1 MKQLLFILLTFLL
14 LTGCNRKEPAES
26 VYVGPPVFEEER
38 EGDFVFPSKRDIAAQ
53 RVFAL
58 FPYKDYIVAF
68 GAFYGHFIEVY
79 DKQSGGLVS
88 RGVSQ
93 GRGPGEVVW
102 AEQADLNPFTGV
114 MTMYDDMTRTV
125 MTFDIDDLIWSQ
137 AEYEKHPA
145 QRWAMGEY
153 QLDPSHRLVNSMVS
167 LMGMEPAKRMVVWRD
182 SVQTAVYHEFPIRD
196 SVTNINYEVYQQSRF
211 SLSPDRTKAV
221 SGTLIARSVV
231 EMFEVSP
238 DAIRCRYAAV
248 FHGGLDPELKREERG
263 NVRYGFAS
271 LYAGD
276 DMMLGV
282 LDTSQPGEKWRYN
295 ALALFDWNGKGLMKI
310 QTPYR
315 DCAPACL
322 DYDGKT
328 VYAVVRAE
336 NDFWYLGKMEI
347 E

>member
-79 DKQSGGLVS
+79 DKQSGELVS

-137 AEYEKHPA
+137 AEYEKHSA
-145 QRWAMGEY
+145 RRWTIGEY
-153 QLDPSHRLVNSMVS
+153 QLDPSHRLVNSLVS
-167 LMGMEPAKRMVVWRD
+167 LIGMEPDKRLVVWRD
-182 SVQTAVYHEFPIRD
+182 SVPTAIYHRFPIKD
-196 SVTNINYEVYQQSRF
+196 SVTNINYQSYQQSRF

-221 SGTLIARSVV
+221 SGTMINRSVL

-238 DAIRCRYAAV
+238 DTIRCRYAAV
-248 FHGGLDPELKREERG
+248 FHGGLNPEM
-263 NVRYGFAS
+263 VRNEQLNMRNCFAS

-276 DMMLGV
+276 DKMLGV
-282 LDTSQPGEKWRYN
+282 LDTSQPGEKRRYN

-315 DCAPACL
+315 NCAPACL

-336 NDFWYLGKMEI
+336 NDFWYLGKMEL